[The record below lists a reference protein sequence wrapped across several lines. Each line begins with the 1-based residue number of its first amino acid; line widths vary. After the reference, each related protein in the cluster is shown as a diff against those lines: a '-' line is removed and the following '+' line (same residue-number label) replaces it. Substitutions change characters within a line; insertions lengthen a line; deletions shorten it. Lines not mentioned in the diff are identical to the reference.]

1 MATTCEL
8 IAKHVLGSSAATLD
22 LDNIPATYTDLLV
35 LVSGRCDDATA
46 SYGLENVGI
55 KFNNS
60 TSNFTTRMIR
70 NLDGTVSSS
79 SWSSGF
85 IGDAPNVNATANTF
99 GSIEVYIPNYAG
111 ATNKSF
117 SVTAITESNASVG
130 SDMSHAVTAGL
141 WSNTAAITRVGFTVG
156 SDNWVSLSSFYL
168 YGITK
173 A

>member
-1 MATTCEL
+1 MPTTCKL

-22 LDNIPATYTDLLV
+22 LDNIPGTYTDLLV

-46 SYGLENVGI
+46 SFGIENVSI
-55 KFNNS
+55 RFNNS

-70 NLDGTVSSS
+70 NLDGSVSSS

-85 IGDAPNVNATANTF
+85 IGDAPNANATASTF
-99 GSIEVYIPNYAG
+99 GSIEVYVPNYAG

-117 SVTAITESNASVG
+117 SVTAVTESNGSVG
-130 SDMSHAVTAGL
+130 SDMSHALTAGL
-141 WSNTAAITRVGFTVG
+141 WSNTAAITRIGFTVG
-156 SDNWVSLSSFYL
+156 SDNWVSGSSFFL

-173 A
+173 S

>member
-1 MATTCEL
+1 MATTMKL

-35 LVSGRCDDATA
+35 LVSGRCDDSTA
-46 SYGLENVGI
+46 SFGVENVLI

-60 TSNFTTRMIR
+60 TSDFSVRILR
-70 NLDGTVSSS
+70 NLDGSVSSLAG
-79 SWSSGF
+79 SGGY
-85 IGDAPNVNATANTF
+85 IGDAPNANATANTF

-117 SVTAITESNASVG
+117 SVTAMTESNGSVG
-130 SDMSHAVTAGL
+130 FDMSHAITAGL

-156 SDNWVSLSSFYL
+156 SDNWVSFSSFYL